1 MSGPICLLQQNFP
14 DTGKIEPTAGARFMS
29 IEADSATIPEQIDSV
44 RLSRETIN
52 DAIEEE
58 RKQRWVELL
67 SDRPQ
72 GLHGGLATWLANVL
86 EVSDKSQ
93 DLKVKTRIHVGAD
106 SKDKHQAPHTTQ
118 VAAWKGLLDERPDAT
133 SKGSEATEWMGKVL
147 KVSCWDYLQ
156 ENITC
161 RAAS

>member
-1 MSGPICLLQQNFP
+1 
-14 DTGKIEPTAGARFMS
+14 MS

-52 DAIEEE
+52 DAIEE

-72 GLHGGLATWLANVL
+72 RLHSDLATWLANVL

-93 DLKVKTRIHVGAD
+93 DLKVKTRIHLGAD
-106 SKDKHQAPHTTQ
+106 SKDKHQAHPSTQ

-133 SKGSEATEWMGKVL
+133 CKGSEATEWMGKVL
-147 KVSCWDYLQ
+147 KISCWDYLQ
-156 ENITC
+156 EDRTC
-161 RAAS
+161 RAAKL